1 MDKETIEKLAEIE
14 HTRWAD
20 WQRWVHTKFIE
31 YKDVKNPKEV
41 VCLER
46 EWVNRWDNQ
55 IQTNYKDLS
64 EKERDSDR
72 KQVKRYLPI
81 IQNLLDKQREE
92 IKEKIEKKLLKK
104 IDKWT
109 KRNKI
114 KTTYYMDSELKD
126 DIFKELNK

>member
-1 MDKETIEKLAEIE
+1 MNWEKQFRDEI
-14 HTRWAD
+14 
-20 WQRWVHTKFIE
+20 
-31 YKDVKNPKEV
+31 YGKDDALFDRNGNNVSQQVENS
-41 VCLER
+41 
-46 EWVNRWDNQ
+46 
-55 IQTNYKDLS
+55 IQD
-64 EKERDSDR
+64 
-72 KQVKRYLPI
+72 
-81 IQNLLDKQREE
+81 LLDKQREE

>member
-81 IQNLLDKQREE
+81 IQNLLDKQREDT
-92 IKEKIEKKLLKK
+92 KEKIEKKLLKK